1 MIGDDNHPDWISRG
15 VEEKGEDEIV
25 DMILLDHT
33 QVNSLENHIGMDS
46 LNSAPGITLGYF
58 WSA

>member
-1 MIGDDNHPDWISRG
+1 MVGDDKHPDWISRG

-25 DMILLDHT
+25 DMILFDHT
-33 QVNSLENHIGMDS
+33 QVNCLENS